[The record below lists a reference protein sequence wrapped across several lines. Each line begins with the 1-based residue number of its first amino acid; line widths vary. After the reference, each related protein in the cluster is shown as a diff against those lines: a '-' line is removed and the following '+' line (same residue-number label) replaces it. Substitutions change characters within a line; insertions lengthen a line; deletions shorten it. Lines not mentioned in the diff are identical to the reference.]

1 MSTKTSWFFLLQ
13 KVQLEDKTDEGY
25 TALTAASANGRLR
38 VIKELIRSDFK
49 KTFYK
54 LLPLFFEK
62 IRLTPEKSK
71 HLTDDKKC

>member
-1 MSTKTSWFFLLQ
+1 MNLDTNVNKNIVFFLLQ

-49 KTFYK
+49 KNF
-54 LLPLFFEK
+54 L
-62 IRLTPEKSK
+62 
-71 HLTDDKKC
+71 

>member
-1 MSTKTSWFFLLQ
+1 MNLDTNVNKNIVVFFLLQ

-49 KTFYK
+49 KNF
-54 LLPLFFEK
+54 L
-62 IRLTPEKSK
+62 
-71 HLTDDKKC
+71 

>member
-38 VIKELIRSDFK
+38 VIKELIRSDFD
-49 KTFYK
+49 KTFYN
-54 LLPLFFEK
+54 LFLRKTSTDPRK
-62 IRLTPEKSK
+62 IKAFN
-71 HLTDDKKC
+71 

>member
-1 MSTKTSWFFLLQ
+1 MNLDTNVNKNIVVFLLQ

-49 KTFYK
+49 KNF
-54 LLPLFFEK
+54 L
-62 IRLTPEKSK
+62 
-71 HLTDDKKC
+71 